1 MVATQRHSNETL
13 TVLQRAVNAGS
24 GSMPRMRSLP
34 TTNPVPAPD
43 APLPTVARLQ
53 ADLAALQADVICVRA
68 ERDQLRGLLAD
79 VQASLV
85 QLRAQLADTQAQ
97 LAAVEAE
104 RQETRQEL
112 VDLKRKP
119 FTTRSQSDTTTP
131 AKSRGRPFGHAGSS
145 RPRPTRID
153 HIQAIPAGD
162 TCPDCGSAFSGKG
175 VTRSRVVEDI
185 VLVRPTVITK
195 YVIERRWCPRCRTY
209 HEDAVTDA
217 LPRHRLGLHVL
228 LFVVYQKVAL
238 GLSYG
243 KIQRELR
250 TYFGLTVSVG
260 ELPSMVAEI
269 AALFGPAYA
278 RLLELMRQQAAIH
291 IDETSWRVDGVP
303 HWLWVFVN
311 DVVALYVVSR
321 SRGSKVPQALLG
333 PDFEGVVI
341 SDFFSA
347 YSPLEVEKAKCWAH
361 LLRDSYDYAKGQDA
375 DSERTHFHR
384 SLHALFVEMGLALEQ
399 VQADPAGRARVYD
412 ALRTKLWR
420 FATEHWRSWQC
431 QQLAERI
438 KKYLDDL
445 VVWLKDPAVDPTNN
459 AAERALRGAVVTRK
473 TSFGSRSKR
482 GAHAFARMLSI
493 IMTWERQ
500 SQDFFTTAHQALT
513 DACAQN

>member
-1 MVATQRHSNETL
+1 MHSEATTAPSTAPAAPA
-13 TVLQRAVNAGS
+13 RAG
-24 GSMPRMRSLP
+24 R
-34 TTNPVPAPD
+34 
-43 APLPTVARLQ
+43 RLQ
-53 ADLAALQADVICVRA
+53 AELTAVRGELDSVRA
-68 ERDQLRGLLAD
+68 ERDHLRGVLADLLAE
-79 VQASLV
+79 QV
-85 QLRAQLADTQAQ
+85 QLRAQLAQTQAQ
-97 LAAVEAE
+97 LAALDAE
-104 RQETRQEL
+104 RHDLHQEL

-119 FTTRSQSDTTTP
+119 FTSRQQRDDSSP
-131 AKSRGRPFGHAGSS
+131 AKPRGRPLGHAGSS

-153 HIQAIPAGD
+153 RTQAIPAPD
-162 TCPDCGSAFSGKG
+162 TCPDCGTAFTGTG
-175 VTRSRVVEDI
+175 VIRERVVEDI

-195 YVIERRWCPRCRTY
+195 YVIERRWCPNCRTY

-243 KIQRELR
+243 KIQHELR
-250 TYFGLTVSVG
+250 SYFGLTVSVG
-260 ELPSMVAEI
+260 ELPAMVAEI

-278 RLLELMRQQAAIH
+278 RLLHLMRQQAAIH
-291 IDETSWRVDGVP
+291 IDETSWRIDGVP

-333 PDFEGVVI
+333 PDFDGVVI

-347 YSPLEVEKAKCWAH
+347 YAPLEVAKAKCWAH
-361 LLRDSYDYAKGQDA
+361 LLRDSHDYAKGQDA
-375 DSERTHFHR
+375 ESERMRFHHT
-384 SLHALFVEMGLALEQ
+384 LHALFLEMGVALEQ
-399 VQADPAGRARVYD
+399 VQADPSGRAWVYD
-412 ALRTKLWR
+412 ELRTKLWR
-420 FATEHWRSWQC
+420 FASDHYRTWHC

-445 VVWLKDPAVDPTNN
+445 VVWLSDPAVEATNN
-459 AAERALRGAVVTRK
+459 AAERALRGAVVTRT

-482 GAHAFARMLSI
+482 GAQAFARMLSI

-500 SQDFFTTAHQALT
+500 GKDFFTTAHQALT
-513 DACAQN
+513 NTCSQS

>member
-1 MVATQRHSNETL
+1 
-13 TVLQRAVNAGS
+13 
-24 GSMPRMRSLP
+24 MRSEATTAPSGAP
-34 TTNPVPAPD
+34 TAPARR
-43 APLPTVARLQ
+43 VVRLQ
-53 ADLAALQADVICVRA
+53 AELTAMRVELATVRT
-68 ERDQLRGLLAD
+68 ERDQLRGVLADLLAE
-79 VQASLV
+79 QV
-85 QLRAQLADTQAQ
+85 QLRTQLAQTQAQ

-104 RQETRQEL
+104 RQATRQEL
-112 VDLKRKP
+112 VDLKCAP
-119 FTTRSQSDTTTP
+119 FVARQRQPDDAAP
-131 AKSRGRPFGHAGSS
+131 AKSRGRPVGHAGSGRS
-145 RPRPTRID
+145 RPTRID
-153 HIQAIPAGD
+153 HTQAIPAGD
-162 TCPDCGSAFSGKG
+162 TCPECGTPFTGTG
-175 VTRSRVVEDI
+175 TTRERVVEDI
-185 VLVRPTVITK
+185 DLVRPTVVTK
-195 YVIERRWCPRCRTY
+195 YLIERRWCPQCRSY

-243 KIQRELR
+243 KIQHELR
-250 TYFGLTVSVG
+250 SYFGLIVSAG
-260 ELPSMVAEI
+260 ELPGMVAEI

-278 RLLELMRQQAAIH
+278 RLLDLMRQQAAIH

-333 PDFEGVVI
+333 PDFDGVVI

-347 YSPLEVEKAKCWAH
+347 YSPLDVEKAKCWAH
-361 LLRDSYDYAKGQDA
+361 LLRDSHDYAKGQDA
-375 DSERTHFHR
+375 ASERMRFHR
-384 SLHALFVEMGLALEQ
+384 TLHALFLEMGLALEQ
-399 VQADPAGRARVYD
+399 VQADPAGRERVYD
-412 ALRTKLWR
+412 AMRTKLWR

-445 VVWLKDPAVDPTNN
+445 VVWLIDPAVDPTNN
-459 AAERALRGAVVTRK
+459 TAERALRGAVLTRK

-482 GAHAFARMLSI
+482 GAQAFARTLSI

-500 SQDFFTTAHQALT
+500 GKDFFTTAHQVLT
-513 DACAQN
+513 DTCTQN

>member
-13 TVLQRAVNAGS
+13 AVLQRAVNAGS
-24 GSMPRMRSLP
+24 GSMPRMRSIP
-34 TTNPVPAPD
+34 TTNPVPAPA

-53 ADLAALQADVICVRA
+53 AEVISVRA

-79 VQASLV
+79 LQASQV
-85 QLRAQLADTQAQ
+85 QLRTQLADTQAQ
-97 LAAVEAE
+97 LAAVEVE
-104 RQETRQEL
+104 RQDARQEL

-119 FTTRSQSDTTTP
+119 FTARTRSDDATP
-131 AKSRGRPFGHAGSS
+131 AKPRGRAVGHQGSS
-145 RPRPTRID
+145 RRRPSRID
-153 HIQAIPAGD
+153 HTQAISAGH
-162 TCPDCGSAFSGKG
+162 TCPECGTPFTGAGTS
-175 VTRSRVVEDI
+175 RERVVEDI

-195 YVIERRWCPRCRTY
+195 YVIERRWCPNCRTY

-238 GLSYG
+238 GLSYT

-250 TYFGLTVSVG
+250 TYFGLRVSVG

-278 RLLELMRQQAAIH
+278 RLLELMRQQSAIH
-291 IDETSWRVDGVP
+291 IDETSWRVEGVP

-333 PDFEGVVI
+333 PSFDGVAI

-347 YSPLEVEKAKCWAH
+347 YSPLEVEKAKCWSH
-361 LLRDSYDYAKGQDA
+361 LLRDSHDNAKGQEA
-375 DSERTHFHR
+375 DSERVRFHR
-384 SLHALFVEMGLALEQ
+384 TLHGLFMEMGLALEQ
-399 VQADPAGRARVYD
+399 AQADETGRRQVYD
-412 ALRTKLWR
+412 SMREKLWQ
-420 FATEHWRSWQC
+420 FATEHWQTWQC

-438 KKYLDDL
+438 TKYLDDL
-445 VVWLKDPAVDPTNN
+445 VVWLIEPAVDPTNN

-482 GAHAFARMLSI
+482 GAHAFARLLSI

-500 SQDFFTTAHQALT
+500 GKDFFATAHQALT
-513 DACAQN
+513 DACSQS

>member
-1 MVATQRHSNETL
+1 MLVTHRFSNETL
-13 TVLQRAVNAGS
+13 AVLQCATNAGRA
-24 GSMPRMRSLP
+24 MLPQMRSIP
-34 TTNPVPAPD
+34 TTDPMPTPA
-43 APLPTVARLQ
+43 APLAPVARLQ
-53 ADLAALQADVICVRA
+53 AELTSVRA

-79 VQASLV
+79 LLADQV

-104 RQETRQEL
+104 RHQTHQEL

-119 FTTRSQSDTTTP
+119 FTSRLRSDDTTP
-131 AKSRGRPFGHAGSS
+131 AKPRGREAGHPGSG
-145 RPRPTRID
+145 RRRPTRID

-162 TCPDCGSAFSGKG
+162 TCPDCGTAFSGKG
-175 VTRSRVVEDI
+175 TTRERVVEDI

-195 YVIERRWCPRCRTY
+195 YVIERRWCPSCRSY
-209 HEDAVTDA
+209 HEDALTAA

-243 KIQRELR
+243 KIRHELR

-260 ELPSMVAEI
+260 ELPAMVAEI

-278 RLLELMRQQAAIH
+278 RLLHLMRQQAAIH
-291 IDETSWRVDGVP
+291 IDETSWRIDGVP

-333 PDFEGVVI
+333 ADFDGVVI

-347 YSPLEVEKAKCWAH
+347 YSPLDVEKAKCWAH

-375 DSERTHFHR
+375 DSERLHFHR
-384 SLHALFVEMGLALEQ
+384 SLHTLFLEMGLALEQ
-399 VQADPAGRARVYD
+399 VQADPAGRERVYD
-412 ALRTKLWR
+412 ELRTKLWR
-420 FATEHWRSWQC
+420 FASDHYRTWHC

-438 KKYLDDL
+438 KKYLDD
-445 VVWLKDPAVDPTNN
+445 
-459 AAERALRGAVVTRK
+459 
-473 TSFGSRSKR
+473 
-482 GAHAFARMLSI
+482 
-493 IMTWERQ
+493 
-500 SQDFFTTAHQALT
+500 
-513 DACAQN
+513 

>member
-1 MVATQRHSNETL
+1 MLIAHHFSNETL
-13 TVLQRAVNAGS
+13 ALLQRAVNAGS
-24 GSMPRMRSLP
+24 GSMSCMRSFA
-34 TTNPVPAPD
+34 TTDPSTAPD
-43 APLPTVARLQ
+43 APARMVAQFQ
-53 ADLAALQADVICVRA
+53 AELTAMRVELDTVRA

-79 VQASLV
+79 LLATQV

-104 RQETRQEL
+104 RQDTRQAL

-119 FTTRSQSDTTTP
+119 FTARSRSDDTKVTKP
-131 AKSRGRPFGHAGSS
+131 RGRPAGHEGSS
-145 RPRPTRID
+145 RRRPARID
-153 HIQAIPAGD
+153 QTQVIPAPAC
-162 TCPDCGSAFSGKG
+162 CPDCGTAFRGIG
-175 VTRSRVVEDI
+175 TTRERIVEAI
-185 VLVRPTVITK
+185 ILVRPTRITK
-195 YVIERRWCPRCRTY
+195 YVIERRWCPKCRSY

-243 KIQRELR
+243 TIQRELH
-250 TYFGLTVSVG
+250 TYFGLRVSAG
-260 ELPSMVAEI
+260 ELPSMVAEV

-291 IDETSWRVDGVP
+291 IDETSWPLDGVP

-321 SRGSKVPQALLG
+321 SRGSRVPQALLG
-333 PDFEGVVI
+333 PDFDGVAI

-361 LLRDSYDYAKGQDA
+361 LLRDSHDNAKGQAA
-375 DSERTHFHR
+375 DSARAGFHR
-384 SLHALFVEMGLALEQ
+384 SLHDLFVDMGLALEQ
-399 VQADPAGRARVYD
+399 VQADPTGRLRVHD
-412 ALRTKLWR
+412 EMREKLWR
-420 FATEHWRSWQC
+420 FATEHYRTWQC
-431 QQLAERI
+431 RQLAERI

-445 VVWLKDPAVDPTNN
+445 LVWLKNPAVDPTNN
-459 AAERALRGAVVTRK
+459 TAERALRGAVVTRK

-482 GAHAFARMLSI
+482 GAHAFARLLSI
-493 IMTWERQ
+493 SMTWERQ
-500 SQDFFTTAHQALT
+500 GKEFLTTAHHALV
-513 DACAQN
+513 DARSQS

>member
-1 MVATQRHSNETL
+1 MLVTQRFSNEML
-13 TVLQRAVNAGS
+13 MPLQRAVNAGS
-24 GSMPRMRSLP
+24 ASMSRMRSEA
-34 TTNPVPAPD
+34 TTTPSATPA
-43 APLPTVARLQ
+43 ASARTVARLH
-53 ADLAALQADVICVRA
+53 AELTAVRAELDTVRA

-79 VQASLV
+79 LLADQV

-104 RQETRQEL
+104 RQATRQEL

-119 FTTRSQSDTTTP
+119 FTTRARSDDTTP
-131 AKSRGRPFGHAGSS
+131 AKPRGRAAGHPGSS
-145 RPRPTRID
+145 RRRPSRID

-162 TCPDCGSAFSGKG
+162 TCPDCGTPFTGAG
-175 VTRSRVVEDI
+175 TRRERVVEDI
-185 VLVRPTVITK
+185 VLVRPTIITK
-195 YVIERRWCPRCRTY
+195 YVIERRWCPRCRNY

-238 GLSYG
+238 GLSYS
-243 KIQRELR
+243 KIQRELQ
-250 TYFGLTVSVG
+250 TYFGLTLSAG
-260 ELPSMVAEI
+260 ELPGMVAEI

-278 RLLELMRQQAAIH
+278 RLLDLMRQQAAIH

-333 PDFEGVVI
+333 PDFDGVAI

-361 LLRDSYDYAKGQDA
+361 LLRDSHDYAKGQDA
-375 DSERTHFHR
+375 ESERTRFHR
-384 SLHALFVEMGLALEQ
+384 TLHALFVEMGLALEQ
-399 VQADPAGRARVYD
+399 VRADQAGRVHVYD
-412 ALRTKLWR
+412 AMRTKLWR
-420 FATEHWRSWQC
+420 FATEHWRTWQC
-431 QQLAERI
+431 QQLAARI
-438 KKYLDDL
+438 EKYLDDL
-445 VVWLKDPAVDPTNN
+445 LVWLKDPAVDPTNN
-459 AAERALRGAVVTRK
+459 MAERALRGAVVTRK

-500 SQDFFTTAHQALT
+500 GKDFFTIAHQALI
-513 DACAQN
+513 DACSQS

>member
-1 MVATQRHSNETL
+1 MLVTQRFSNGTL
-13 TVLQRAVNAGS
+13 MLLQRAVTTRS
-24 GSMPRMRSLP
+24 GSMSRMRSEA
-34 TTNPVPAPD
+34 TTC
-43 APLPTVARLQ
+43 TVAQLQ
-53 ADLAALQADVICVRA
+53 AELTAVRVELDTVRA

-79 VQASLV
+79 LLAAQV
-85 QLRAQLADTQAQ
+85 QLRAQLADAQAQ
-97 LAAVEAE
+97 LAAVEVE
-104 RQETRQEL
+104 RQETRQAL
-112 VDLKRKP
+112 VDLKCKP
-119 FTTRSQSDTTTP
+119 FITRARSDDTTP
-131 AKSRGRPFGHAGSS
+131 AKPRGRAAGHVGSS
-145 RPRPTRID
+145 RRRPTRID
-153 HIQAIPAGD
+153 HTQAIGAGD
-162 TCPDCGSAFSGKG
+162 TCPDCGTPFTGNG
-175 VTRSRVVEDI
+175 TTRERVVEDI

-195 YVIERRWCPRCRTY
+195 YVIERRWCPSCRTY

-238 GLSYG
+238 GLSYS

-250 TYFGLTVSVG
+250 TYFGLTISAG

-278 RLLELMRQQAAIH
+278 RLLELIRQQAAIH

-333 PDFEGVVI
+333 PEYDGVVI

-361 LLRDSYDYAKGQDA
+361 LLRDSHDYAKGQEA
-375 DSERTHFHR
+375 QSERTRFHR
-384 SLHALFVEMGLALEQ
+384 TLHGLFVEMGLALEQ
-399 VQADPAGRARVYD
+399 VQADEAGRHRVYD
-412 ALRTKLWR
+412 EMRTKLWR
-420 FATEHWRSWQC
+420 FATEHWQTWQC
-431 QQLAERI
+431 QQLAARI
-438 KKYLDDL
+438 TKYLDDL
-445 VVWLKDPAVDPTNN
+445 VVWLIDPAVDPTNN

-500 SQDFFTTAHQALT
+500 GKGFFTTAHQALI
-513 DACAQN
+513 DACSQS